1 MTITQNTPPANEY
14 SAKGEKGLLDGIKGY
29 KDFNIN
35 WMGWYG
41 KDPEIIIDTKKIN
54 DSTLKM
60 GFLEDQRHWIFPP
73 NKVTIFGLKNNKW
86 ELITS
91 KKEEH
96 LTENYD
102 ITTKNWEFNT
112 TIFSNFDTIK
122 IKIINQRSL
131 PEWRNRKN
139 KKPMVMLD
147 EIEFF

>member
-1 MTITQNTPPANEY
+1 
-14 SAKGEKGLLDGIKGY
+14 
-29 KDFNIN
+29 
-35 WMGWYG
+35 
-41 KDPEIIIDTKKIN
+41 
-54 DSTLKM
+54 M
-60 GFLEDQRHWIFPP
+60 GFLGAQRHWIFPP

-96 LTENYD
+96 LAENYD